1 MDEDNSGD
9 ISKAEAVK
17 FLKGYQLGNALKFLL
32 NPSQVADT
40 PAIVREAPTERVS
53 GREGVN
59 KAKSQA
65 AAAKAD
71 TKSVVQEE
79 SKAPPA
85 REEEEKKGEVKQVP
99 VESLKSASPLEQ
111 KR

>member
-32 NPSQVADT
+32 NPSQVAEK

-59 KAKSQA
+59 KAKNQA
-65 AAAKAD
+65 ADSKVV
-71 TKSVVQEE
+71 TREMVQEE
-79 SKAPPA
+79 SKAPSA
-85 REEEEKKGEVKQVP
+85 RDEEEKKGEATQVP
-99 VESLKSASPLEQ
+99 VESLKSASPLD
-111 KR
+111 